1 MLIRSLSLLVLCAV
15 VYQCHA
21 KPAQVLLEP
30 LSLSPVQQQV
40 VLVDAASKREQRSP
54 QFGFPNEGFLED
66 EYDGERRHKHHKHHL
81 KREDCLEY
89 PCGEYPEYPPPGA
102 IPAPFVP
109 PPGEIPPP
117 FLPPPGEIP
126 LPGAIPP
133 AYPQPYPEGGA
144 GESFASASSGSN
156 KGPFTEGQSQA
167 NAQAGNFN
175 AGGNP
180 YTEGQSQSNAQSASF
195 NFGPYSASFSVAE
208 SSSGGP
214 KF

>member
-1 MLIRSLSLLVLCAV
+1 
-15 VYQCHA
+15 
-21 KPAQVLLEP
+21 
-30 LSLSPVQQQV
+30 
-40 VLVDAASKREQRSP
+40 SKREQRSP

-66 EYDGERRHKHHKHHL
+66 EYDGE
-81 KREDCLEY
+81 
-89 PCGEYPEYPPPGA
+89 P
-102 IPAPFVP
+102 
-109 PPGEIPPP
+109 
-117 FLPPPGEIP
+117 
-126 LPGAIPP
+126 
-133 AYPQPYPEGGA
+133 YPQPYPEGGA